1 MDENKYFSKASSF
14 INRENEKEYLMKYLH
29 ASPESM
35 LFVYWPK
42 SSWKS
47 TLMKKVVE
55 NLDTKVYSVNFMDLR
70 WVLIVNFQSF
80 LETFFPKNLVW
91 KVKDIVDGVTLNMWF
106 FWLWLED
113 EKIFKQNPF
122 KVMED
127 KLRAAVKRWKKPV
140 IILDEI
146 QLLKWIFINWER
158 YLMSELFNFF
168 IRITKVEHLAH
179 IVCLT
184 SESTFIDEIY
194 NDAKLKNTSDFYML
208 EHLEKDDVYKWLKD
222 EWLVK
227 KDIENIW
234 KNLWGSPQEIW
245 NVLVKFKNW
254 MKLKGAIDEKIQV
267 EIWRTD
273 DMVSRFD
280 KLEKKL
286 FFEVTKEIIKKW
298 KFVKPQWEWKYLDL
312 ITQLVQ
318 KDIWFYD
325 SITWTVTANSES
337 VRQAFKKFKC

>member
-1 MDENKYFSKASSF
+1 MKNKYLRVPFINRKKENKYILDYLSSS
-14 INRENEKEYLMKYLH
+14 EP
-29 ASPESM
+29 ASM

-47 TLMKKVVE
+47 TLMKKVIE
-55 NLDTKVYSVNFMDLR
+55 QLDQKVYSVNFMDLR

-158 YLMSELFNFF
+158 YLMSEIFNFF

-179 IVCLT
+179 IICLT

-194 NDAKLKNTSDFYML
+194 NDAKLKNTSKFFML
-208 EHLEKDDVYKWLKD
+208 EHLEKDTVYKWLKD
-222 EWLVK
+222 EWLEK
-227 KDIENIW
+227 KDVEQIW

-245 NVLVKFKNW
+245 SVLVDFKNW
-254 MKLKGAIDEKIQV
+254 AKLKDAIDEKIQV
-267 EIWRTD
+267 EYWRIDMTD
-273 DMVSRFD
+273 RGFT
-280 KLEKKL
+280 KKERQN
-286 FFEVTKEIIKKW
+286 FIKVIEVLIKKW
-298 KFVKPQWEWKYLDL
+298 KYYEKLNGRIEWDL
-312 ITQLVQ
+312 INKLVQ

-325 SITWTVTANSES
+325 SITWTITANSES
-337 VRQAFKKFKC
+337 VRQAFKKFNM